1 MQQKFDD
8 VASVKD
14 FGATGDG
21 STDDTAAINRALFQ
35 LYSRATKYTNTQSII
50 FPAGTYVTDVPKVP
64 LLQLR

>member
-21 STDDTAAINRALFQ
+21 STDDTAANVIEHYSTLQ
-35 LYSRATKYTNTQSII
+35 LQLIHNMQSII
-50 FPAGTYVTDVPKVP
+50 FPGHNGSFTCS
-64 LLQLR
+64 